1 VIRPLAH
8 VEVGGIGAKRGFF
21 NEKDAALAGE
31 AAEEVLRPLKYKIPP
46 KMRYADE
53 VIKMTHGIST

>member
-1 VIRPLAH
+1 
-8 VEVGGIGAKRGFF
+8 VGGIGAKRGFF
-21 NEKDAALAGE
+21 NEKDAALTGE

-46 KMRYADE
+46 KMRQADE